1 VLKKKLFGSWDRFI
15 MPYPFS
21 RGVFLIGAPIPVPPD
36 ATAEDMERLRRRL
49 EETLNR
55 MTIEADAAA
64 LLARP

>member
-1 VLKKKLFGSWDRFI
+1 

-21 RGVFLIGAPIPVPPD
+21 RGVFLIGSPIPVPPD

>member
-1 VLKKKLFGSWDRFI
+1 LLKKKLFASWDRFI

-21 RGVFLIGAPIPVPPD
+21 QGVFLIGPPLSVPPD
-36 ATAEDMERLRRRL
+36 ASSDELERLRREL

-64 LLARP
+64 RRACP